1 MANKPEAIEQ
11 IKVAKFLEMIGA
23 LYTCSI
29 AGAYL
34 SVGQLTQVKRMGY
47 TKGTPD
53 IMVFQPGRSPYV
65 HGLLIEMK
73 AKKGTVSA
81 TGKVSRDGVASEEQ
95 KAWGKRAEENGYRYH
110 VCHGAEE
117 AIAIIRNY
125 MGV

>member
-1 MANKPEAIEQ
+1 MANKPEANEQ
-11 IKVAKFLEMIGA
+11 IKVAKFLDMIGA

-34 SVGQLTQVKRMGY
+34 SVGQLAQVKRMGY
-47 TKGTPD
+47 TNGTPD

-73 AKKGTVSA
+73 SSTGTS
-81 TGKVSRDGVASEEQ
+81 SPEQ
-95 KAWGKRAEENGYRYH
+95 KAWGKKAEENGYRYH

>member
-73 AKKGTVSA
+73 APKGVVSA
-81 TGKVSRDGVASEEQ
+81 SGKISRGGEASDEQ
-95 KAWGKRAEENGYRYH
+95 KAWGKKAEENGYRYH

>member
-1 MANKPEAIEQ
+1 MANKPEANEQ
-11 IKVAKFLEMIGA
+11 IKVAKFLDMIGA

-34 SVGQLTQVKRMGY
+34 SVGQLAQVKRMGY

-73 AKKGTVSA
+73 SSTGTS
-81 TGKVSRDGVASEEQ
+81 SPEQ
-95 KAWGKRAEENGYRYH
+95 KAWGKKAEENGYRYH

>member
-1 MANKPEAIEQ
+1 VANKPEANEQ

-53 IMVFQPGRSPYV
+53 IMVFQPGSPYV

-73 AKKGTVSA
+73 SDTGT
-81 TGKVSRDGVASEEQ
+81 ASPEQ
-95 KAWGKRAEENGYRYH
+95 KAWGKKAEENGYRYV

-117 AIAIIRNY
+117 AISVIRNY

>member
-1 MANKPEAIEQ
+1 MANKPEAVEQ

-65 HGLLIEMK
+65 HGLLLEMK
-73 AKKGTVSA
+73 APKGVVSP
-81 TGKVSRDGVASEEQ
+81 EQ

>member
-1 MANKPEAIEQ
+1 MRGAAMANKPEAVEQ

-23 LYTCSI
+23 LYTCSL

-34 SVGQLTQVKRMGY
+34 SVGQLMQVKRMGY

-53 IMVFQPGRSPYV
+53 IMVFHPGRSPHI
-65 HGLLIEMK
+65 HGLFIEMK
-73 AKKGTVSA
+73 SAK
-81 TGKVSRDGVASEEQ
+81 GVQSKEQ
-95 KAWGKRAEENGYRYH
+95 KDWGTRAEENGYRYH

-125 MGV
+125 LGV

>member
-11 IKVAKFLEMIGA
+11 IKVARFLEMIGA

-53 IMVFQPGRSPYV
+53 IMVFQSR
-65 HGLLIEMK
+65 HDANGLLIEMK
-73 AKKGTVSA
+73 SAKGT
-81 TGKVSRDGVASEEQ
+81 ASEEQ
-95 KAWGKRAEENGYRYH
+95 NVWGARAEENGYRYH
-110 VCHGAEE
+110 VCHGATE